1 MKKSFILTVL
11 LMVVALVPMQA
22 FNVTVNVDD
31 ASKLTLYLGS
41 SAQSLT
47 NGDNVLDVTTG
58 DRLYFSANTGFV
70 LKQVNN
76 GTSDEYISSL
86 TSCSVSL
93 DESKHDGAKWVVTT
107 ATLDEVRTAVCKVT
121 VDDASK
127 VTLGTS
133 GTYSKLN
140 LENGVNNVKF
150 VPGVESPL
158 AVSAK
163 DSNTSLY
170 SVTKNGTSVAAAYGS
185 YRIDVVDGDEIN
197 IVANYPNIDYAV
209 KFNLS
214 EKAGGFITE
223 VLVNNVPV
231 TNYLDDNFSVKAG
244 SKVTIK
250 GNTNDYKLES
260 FKVNGSDI
268 DFYGSYEFMVTAAST
283 VNIVAHKYGNMTAH
297 VNIDDASH
305 VTVYKGYSYYG
316 NKADVK
322 TGLNDVEIPE
332 SAPILCIAANDGF
345 RLVSVTDGT
354 TKYTDRDGFSEVNVK
369 AVDGMNLTVTTAALV
384 RDKKAVVYVEDA
396 DAPSMMRFMRKD
408 YTQQKLATGYN
419 TIEFY
424 DGDSPFNT
432 SVYGITSL
440 NVYKNDELVTPPY
453 AGAQSYSL
461 TLADNDVVKL
471 FFTKTP
477 AKVEANITV
486 DGDAE
491 KLNVTKDRIVS
502 VNNFTSALS
511 CLEGTEVAFSTADG
525 YAINAI
531 DMNGTAVTAETD
543 GSYKVV
549 VNSNSIINVKVA
561 VASGIGSVTT
571 SAQKGADV
579 YTVAGAE
586 KCYSQPNQ
594 CTGQGPLHYQR
605 QNRGA
610 LITYNG
616 EIFLL
621 YQYFITNDS
630 NNTTVYG
637 AGPVLL
643 LDHSTGQYP

>member
-31 ASKLTLYLGS
+31 ASRLTLYLGS
-41 SAQSLT
+41 SAQSLS
-47 NGDNVLDVTTG
+47 NGDNVLDVKTG

-86 TSCSVSL
+86 TSCTVNL
-93 DESKHDGAKWVVTT
+93 DESKHAGAKWVVTT

-133 GTYSKLN
+133 GTYSKLT

-150 VPGVESPL
+150 VPGIESPL
-158 AVSAK
+158 VVSAK

-170 SVTKNGTSVAAAYGS
+170 SVTKNGTSVSASYGS

-197 IVANYPNIDYAV
+197 IEANYPNIDYAV

-214 EKAGGFITE
+214 EKADGFITE

-231 TNYLDDNFSVKAG
+231 TNYLDDNFTVKAG

-354 TKYTDRDGFSEVNVK
+354 TEYTDRDGFSEVNVK

-419 TIEFY
+419 TVEFY
-424 DGDSPFNT
+424 DGDNPFET
-432 SVYGITSL
+432 SVYGTTSL
-440 NVYKNDELVTPPY
+440 NVYKNDELVTPSY
-453 AGAQSYSL
+453 AGAKSYSL

-477 AKVEANITV
+477 AQVEATINV

-491 KLNVTKDRIVS
+491 KLSVTKDRIVS
-502 VNNFTSALS
+502 VTNFASALS

-525 YAINAI
+525 YAIKAI

-549 VNSNSIINVKVA
+549 VNSNSTINVKVA

-571 SAQKGADV
+571 SAQKGTDV
-579 YTVAGAE
+579 YTVAGVLVLKNATP
-586 KCYSQPNQ
+586 SQIN
-594 CTGQGPLHYQR
+594 
-605 QNRGA
+605 A
-610 LITYNG
+610 LAKGLYIING
-616 EIFLL
+616 K
-621 YQYFITNDS
+621 
-630 NNTTVYG
+630 TV
-637 AGPVLL
+637 VR
-643 LDHSTGQYP
+643 

>member
-41 SAQSLT
+41 SAQSLS
-47 NGDNVLDVTTG
+47 NGDNVLDVKTG

-76 GTSDEYISSL
+76 CTSDEYISSL
-86 TSCSVSL
+86 TSCIVNL

-150 VPGVESPL
+150 VPGIESPL
-158 AVSAK
+158 VVSAK

-170 SVTKNGTSVAAAYGS
+170 SVTKNGTPVSASYGS

-197 IVANYPNIDYAV
+197 IEANYPNIDYAV

-214 EKAGGFITE
+214 EKADGFITE

-231 TNYLDDNFSVKAG
+231 TNYLDDNFTVKAG
-244 SKVTIK
+244 SKVAIK

-354 TKYTDRDGFSEVNVK
+354 TEYTDRDGFSEVNVK

-419 TIEFY
+419 TVEFY
-424 DGDSPFNT
+424 DGDNPFET
-432 SVYGITSL
+432 SVYGTTSL
-440 NVYKNDELVTPPY
+440 NVYKNDELVTPSY
-453 AGAQSYSL
+453 AGAKSYSL

-502 VNNFTSALS
+502 VTNFASALS

-525 YAINAI
+525 YAIKAI

-549 VNSNSIINVKVA
+549 VNSNSTINVKVA

-571 SAQKGADV
+571 LAQKGADV
-579 YTVAGAE
+579 YTVAGVLVLKNATP
-586 KCYSQPNQ
+586 SQIN
-594 CTGQGPLHYQR
+594 
-605 QNRGA
+605 A
-610 LITYNG
+610 LAKGLYIING
-616 EIFLL
+616 K
-621 YQYFITNDS
+621 
-630 NNTTVYG
+630 TV
-637 AGPVLL
+637 VR
-643 LDHSTGQYP
+643 

>member
-1 MKKSFILTVL
+1 MS
-11 LMVVALVPMQA
+11 
-22 FNVTVNVDD
+22 
-31 ASKLTLYLGS
+31 
-41 SAQSLT
+41 
-47 NGDNVLDVTTG
+47 NGDNVLDVKTG

-86 TSCSVSL
+86 TSCIVNL

-150 VPGVESPL
+150 VPGIESPL
-158 AVSAK
+158 VVSAK

-170 SVTKNGTSVAAAYGS
+170 SVTKNGTSVSASYGS

-197 IVANYPNIDYAV
+197 IEANYPNIDYAV

-214 EKAGGFITE
+214 EKADGFITE

-231 TNYLDDNFSVKAG
+231 TNYLDDNFTVKAG

-354 TKYTDRDGFSEVNVK
+354 TEYTDRDGFSEVNVK

-419 TIEFY
+419 TVEFY
-424 DGDSPFNT
+424 DGDNPFST
-432 SVYGITSL
+432 SVYGTTSL
-440 NVYKNDELVTPPY
+440 NVYKNDELVTPSY
-453 AGAQSYSL
+453 AGAKSYSL

-477 AKVEANITV
+477 AKVEATINV

-502 VNNFTSALS
+502 VTNFASALS

-525 YAINAI
+525 YAIKAI

-549 VNSNSIINVKVA
+549 VNSNSTINVKVA

-571 SAQKGADV
+571 SVQKGADV
-579 YTVAGAE
+579 YTVAGVLVLKNATP
-586 KCYSQPNQ
+586 SQIN
-594 CTGQGPLHYQR
+594 
-605 QNRGA
+605 A
-610 LITYNG
+610 LAKGLYIING
-616 EIFLL
+616 K
-621 YQYFITNDS
+621 
-630 NNTTVYG
+630 TV
-637 AGPVLL
+637 VR
-643 LDHSTGQYP
+643 

>member
-31 ASKLTLYLGS
+31 ASRLTLYLGS

-47 NGDNVLDVTTG
+47 NGDNVLDVKTG

-86 TSCSVSL
+86 TSCIVNL

-133 GTYSKLN
+133 GTYSKLK

-150 VPGVESPL
+150 VPGIESPL
-158 AVSAK
+158 VVSAK

-170 SVTKNGTSVAAAYGS
+170 SVTKNGTSVSASYGS

-197 IVANYPNIDYAV
+197 IEANYPNIDYAV

-214 EKAGGFITE
+214 EKADGFITE

-231 TNYLDDNFSVKAG
+231 TNYLDDNFTVKAG

-354 TKYTDRDGFSEVNVK
+354 TEYTDRDGFSEVNVK

-419 TIEFY
+419 TVEFY
-424 DGDSPFNT
+424 DGDNPFST
-432 SVYGITSL
+432 SVYGTTSL
-440 NVYKNDELVTPPY
+440 NVYKNDELVTPSY
-453 AGAQSYSL
+453 AGAKSYSL

-477 AKVEANITV
+477 AKVEATINV

-502 VNNFTSALS
+502 VTNFASALS

-525 YAINAI
+525 YAIKAI

-549 VNSNSIINVKVA
+549 VNSNSTINVKVA

-579 YTVAGAE
+579 YTIAGVLVLKNATP
-586 KCYSQPNQ
+586 SQIN
-594 CTGQGPLHYQR
+594 
-605 QNRGA
+605 A
-610 LITYNG
+610 LAKGLYIING
-616 EIFLL
+616 K
-621 YQYFITNDS
+621 
-630 NNTTVYG
+630 TV
-637 AGPVLL
+637 VR
-643 LDHSTGQYP
+643 

>member
-1 MKKSFILTVL
+1 MVSQLREAAYCSFWLDLVQFFLIMKKSFILTVL

-41 SAQSLT
+41 SAQSLS
-47 NGDNVLDVTTG
+47 NGDNVLDVKTG

-86 TSCSVSL
+86 TSCIVNL

-133 GTYSKLN
+133 GTYSKLK

-150 VPGVESPL
+150 VPGIESPL
-158 AVSAK
+158 VVSAK

-170 SVTKNGTSVAAAYGS
+170 SVTKNGTSVSASYGS

-197 IVANYPNIDYAV
+197 IEANYPNIDYAV

-214 EKAGGFITE
+214 EKADGFITE

-231 TNYLDDNFSVKAG
+231 TNYLDDNFTVKAG

-354 TKYTDRDGFSEVNVK
+354 TEYTDRDGFSEVNVK

-419 TIEFY
+419 TVEFY
-424 DGDSPFNT
+424 DGDNPFST
-432 SVYGITSL
+432 SVYGTTSL

-453 AGAQSYSL
+453 AGAKSYSL

-477 AKVEANITV
+477 AMVEATINV

-502 VNNFTSALS
+502 VNNFASALS

-525 YAINAI
+525 YAIKAI

-549 VNSNSIINVKVA
+549 VNSNSTINVKVA

-571 SAQKGADV
+571 SAQKGVDV
-579 YTVAGAE
+579 YTVAGVLVLKNATP
-586 KCYSQPNQ
+586 SQIN
-594 CTGQGPLHYQR
+594 
-605 QNRGA
+605 A
-610 LITYNG
+610 LAKGLYIING
-616 EIFLL
+616 K
-621 YQYFITNDS
+621 
-630 NNTTVYG
+630 TV
-637 AGPVLL
+637 VR
-643 LDHSTGQYP
+643 

>member
-1 MKKSFILTVL
+1 ML
-11 LMVVALVPMQA
+11 LMVVALLPVQA

-31 ASKLTLYLGS
+31 ASRLTLYLGS

-47 NGDNVLDVTTG
+47 NGDNVLDVKTG

-86 TSCSVSL
+86 TSCSVYL
-93 DESKHDGAKWVVTT
+93 DESKHAGAKWVVTT

-133 GTYSKLN
+133 GTYSKLK

-150 VPGVESPL
+150 VPGIESPL
-158 AVSAK
+158 VVSAK

-170 SVTKNGTSVAAAYGS
+170 SVTKNGTSVSASYGS

-197 IVANYPNIDYAV
+197 IEANYPNIDYAV

-214 EKAGGFITE
+214 EKADGFITE

-231 TNYLDDNFSVKAG
+231 TNYLDDNFTVKAG

-354 TKYTDRDGFSEVNVK
+354 TEYTDRDGFSEVNVK

-419 TIEFY
+419 TVEFY
-424 DGDSPFNT
+424 DGDNPFET
-432 SVYGITSL
+432 SVYGTTSL
-440 NVYKNDELVTPPY
+440 NVYKNDELVTPSY
-453 AGAQSYSL
+453 AGAKSYSL

-477 AKVEANITV
+477 AKVEATINV

-502 VNNFTSALS
+502 VTNFASALS

-525 YAINAI
+525 YAIKAI

-549 VNSNSIINVKVA
+549 VNSNSTINVKVA

-579 YTVAGAE
+579 YTIAGVLVLKNATP
-586 KCYSQPNQ
+586 SQIN
-594 CTGQGPLHYQR
+594 
-605 QNRGA
+605 A
-610 LITYNG
+610 LAKGLYIING
-616 EIFLL
+616 K
-621 YQYFITNDS
+621 
-630 NNTTVYG
+630 TV
-637 AGPVLL
+637 VR
-643 LDHSTGQYP
+643 

>member
-1 MKKSFILTVL
+1 MVSQSREAAYCSFWLDLVQFFLIMKKSFILTVL

-41 SAQSLT
+41 SAQSLS
-47 NGDNVLDVTTG
+47 NGDNVLDVKTG

-86 TSCSVSL
+86 TSCIVNL

-133 GTYSKLN
+133 GTYSKLK

-150 VPGVESPL
+150 VPGIESPL
-158 AVSAK
+158 VVSAK

-170 SVTKNGTSVAAAYGS
+170 SVTKNGTPVSASYGS

-197 IVANYPNIDYAV
+197 IEANYPNIDYAV

-214 EKAGGFITE
+214 EKADGFITE

-231 TNYLDDNFSVKAG
+231 TNYLDDNFTVKAG

-354 TKYTDRDGFSEVNVK
+354 TEYTDRDGFSEVNVK

-396 DAPSMMRFMRKD
+396 DAPSRMRFMRKD

-419 TIEFY
+419 TVEFY
-424 DGDSPFNT
+424 DGDNPFST
-432 SVYGITSL
+432 SVYGTTSL

-453 AGAQSYSL
+453 AGAQTYSL

-477 AKVEANITV
+477 AQVEATINV

-491 KLNVTKDRIVS
+491 KLSVTKDRIVS
-502 VNNFTSALS
+502 VTNFASALS

-525 YAINAI
+525 YAIKAI

-549 VNSNSIINVKVA
+549 VNSNSTINVKVA

-571 SAQKGADV
+571 SAQKGTDV
-579 YTVAGAE
+579 YTVAGVLVLKNATP
-586 KCYSQPNQ
+586 SQIN
-594 CTGQGPLHYQR
+594 
-605 QNRGA
+605 A
-610 LITYNG
+610 LAKGLYIING
-616 EIFLL
+616 K
-621 YQYFITNDS
+621 
-630 NNTTVYG
+630 TV
-637 AGPVLL
+637 VR
-643 LDHSTGQYP
+643 

>member
-41 SAQSLT
+41 SAQSLS
-47 NGDNVLDVTTG
+47 NGDNVLDVKTG

-86 TSCSVSL
+86 TSCIVNL

-133 GTYSKLN
+133 GTYSKLK

-150 VPGVESPL
+150 VPSVESPL
-158 AVSAK
+158 VVSAK

-170 SVTKNGTSVAAAYGS
+170 SVTKNGTSVSASYGS

-197 IVANYPNIDYAV
+197 IEANYPNIDYAV

-214 EKAGGFITE
+214 EKADGFITE

-231 TNYLDDNFSVKAG
+231 TNYLDDNFTVKAG

-354 TKYTDRDGFSEVNVK
+354 TEYTDRDGFSEVNVK

-419 TIEFY
+419 TVEFY
-424 DGDSPFNT
+424 DGDNPFET
-432 SVYGITSL
+432 SVYGTTSL
-440 NVYKNDELVTPPY
+440 NVYKNDELVTPSY
-453 AGAQSYSL
+453 AGAKSYSL

-477 AKVEANITV
+477 AQVEATINV

-502 VNNFTSALS
+502 VTNFASALS

-525 YAINAI
+525 YAIKAI

-549 VNSNSIINVKVA
+549 VNSNSTINVKVA

-571 SAQKGADV
+571 LAQKGADV
-579 YTVAGAE
+579 YTVAGVLVLKNATP
-586 KCYSQPNQ
+586 SQIN
-594 CTGQGPLHYQR
+594 
-605 QNRGA
+605 A
-610 LITYNG
+610 LAKGLYIING
-616 EIFLL
+616 K
-621 YQYFITNDS
+621 
-630 NNTTVYG
+630 TV
-637 AGPVLL
+637 VR
-643 LDHSTGQYP
+643 

>member
-41 SAQSLT
+41 SAQSLS
-47 NGDNVLDVTTG
+47 NGDNVLDVKTG

-86 TSCSVSL
+86 TSCIVNL

-133 GTYSKLN
+133 GTYSKLK

-150 VPGVESPL
+150 VPGIESPL
-158 AVSAK
+158 VVSAK

-170 SVTKNGTSVAAAYGS
+170 SVTKNGTSVSASYGS

-197 IVANYPNIDYAV
+197 IEANYPNIDYAV

-214 EKAGGFITE
+214 EKADGFITE
-223 VLVNNVPV
+223 VLVNNVAV
-231 TNYLDDNFSVKAG
+231 TNYLDDNFTVKAG

-354 TKYTDRDGFSEVNVK
+354 TEYTDRDGFSEVNVK

-419 TIEFY
+419 TVEFY
-424 DGDSPFNT
+424 DGDNPFET
-432 SVYGITSL
+432 SVYGTTSL
-440 NVYKNDELVTPPY
+440 NVYKNDELVTPSY
-453 AGAQSYSL
+453 AGAKSYSL

-477 AKVEANITV
+477 AKVEATINV

-502 VNNFTSALS
+502 VTNFASALS

-525 YAINAI
+525 YAIKAI

-549 VNSNSIINVKVA
+549 VNSNSTINVKVA

-579 YTVAGAE
+579 YTVAGVLVLKNATP
-586 KCYSQPNQ
+586 SQIN
-594 CTGQGPLHYQR
+594 
-605 QNRGA
+605 A
-610 LITYNG
+610 LAKGLYIING
-616 EIFLL
+616 K
-621 YQYFITNDS
+621 
-630 NNTTVYG
+630 TV
-637 AGPVLL
+637 VR
-643 LDHSTGQYP
+643 

>member
-1 MKKSFILTVL
+1 MVSQSRKAAYCSFWLDLVQFFLIMKKSFILTVL

-31 ASKLTLYLGS
+31 ASRLTLYLGS
-41 SAQSLT
+41 SAQSLS
-47 NGDNVLDVTTG
+47 NGDNVLDVKTG

-86 TSCSVSL
+86 TSCTVNL

-133 GTYSKLN
+133 GTYSKLK

-150 VPGVESPL
+150 VPGIESPL
-158 AVSAK
+158 VVSAK

-170 SVTKNGTSVAAAYGS
+170 SVTKNGTSVSASYGS

-197 IVANYPNIDYAV
+197 IEANYPNIDYAV

-214 EKAGGFITE
+214 EKADGFITE
-223 VLVNNVPV
+223 VLVNNVAV
-231 TNYLDDNFSVKAG
+231 TNYLDDNFTVKAG

-268 DFYGSYEFMVTAAST
+268 DFYGSYEFMVTTAST

-354 TKYTDRDGFSEVNVK
+354 TEYTDRDGFSEVNVK

-419 TIEFY
+419 TVEFY
-424 DGDSPFNT
+424 DGDNPFET
-432 SVYGITSL
+432 SVYGTTSL
-440 NVYKNDELVTPPY
+440 NVYKNDELVTPSY
-453 AGAQSYSL
+453 AGAKSYSL

-477 AKVEANITV
+477 AQVEATINV

-502 VNNFTSALS
+502 VTNFASALS

-525 YAINAI
+525 YAIKAI

-549 VNSNSIINVKVA
+549 INSNSTINVKVA

-579 YTVAGAE
+579 YTVAGVLVLKNATP
-586 KCYSQPNQ
+586 SQIN
-594 CTGQGPLHYQR
+594 
-605 QNRGA
+605 A
-610 LITYNG
+610 LAKGLYIING
-616 EIFLL
+616 K
-621 YQYFITNDS
+621 
-630 NNTTVYG
+630 TV
-637 AGPVLL
+637 VR
-643 LDHSTGQYP
+643 

>member
-1 MKKSFILTVL
+1 MVSQSRKAAYCSFWLDLVQFFLIMKKSFILTVL

-31 ASKLTLYLGS
+31 ASRLTLYLGS
-41 SAQSLT
+41 SAQSLS
-47 NGDNVLDVTTG
+47 NGDNVLDVKTG

-86 TSCSVSL
+86 TSCTVNL

-150 VPGVESPL
+150 VPGIESPL
-158 AVSAK
+158 VVSAK

-170 SVTKNGTSVAAAYGS
+170 SVTKNGTSVSASYGS

-197 IVANYPNIDYAV
+197 IEANYPNIDYAV

-214 EKAGGFITE
+214 EKADGFITE
-223 VLVNNVPV
+223 VLVNNVAV
-231 TNYLDDNFSVKAG
+231 TNYLDDNFTVKAG

-268 DFYGSYEFMVTAAST
+268 DFYGSYEFMVTTAST

-354 TKYTDRDGFSEVNVK
+354 TEYTDRDGFSEVNVK

-419 TIEFY
+419 TVEFY
-424 DGDSPFNT
+424 DGDNPFNT
-432 SVYGITSL
+432 SVYGTTSL

-453 AGAQSYSL
+453 AGAQTYSL

-477 AKVEANITV
+477 AQVEATINV

-502 VNNFTSALS
+502 VTNFASALS

-525 YAINAI
+525 YAIKAI

-549 VNSNSIINVKVA
+549 INSNSTINVKVA

-579 YTVAGAE
+579 YTVAGVLVLKNATP
-586 KCYSQPNQ
+586 SQIN
-594 CTGQGPLHYQR
+594 
-605 QNRGA
+605 A
-610 LITYNG
+610 LAKGLYIING
-616 EIFLL
+616 K
-621 YQYFITNDS
+621 
-630 NNTTVYG
+630 TV
-637 AGPVLL
+637 VR
-643 LDHSTGQYP
+643 

>member
-41 SAQSLT
+41 SAQSLS
-47 NGDNVLDVTTG
+47 NGDNVLDVKTG

-86 TSCSVSL
+86 TSCSVNL

-133 GTYSKLN
+133 GTYSKLK

-150 VPGVESPL
+150 VPGIESPL
-158 AVSAK
+158 VVSAK

-170 SVTKNGTSVAAAYGS
+170 SVTKNGTSVSASYGS

-197 IVANYPNIDYAV
+197 IESNYPNIDYAV

-214 EKAGGFITE
+214 EKADGFITE

-231 TNYLDDNFSVKAG
+231 TNYLDDNFTVKAG

-354 TKYTDRDGFSEVNVK
+354 TEYTERDGFSEVNVK

-419 TIEFY
+419 TVEFY
-424 DGDSPFNT
+424 DGDNPFET
-432 SVYGITSL
+432 SVYGTTSL
-440 NVYKNDELVTPPY
+440 NVYKNDELVTPSY
-453 AGAQSYSL
+453 AGAKSYSL

-477 AKVEANITV
+477 AKVEATINV

-502 VNNFTSALS
+502 VTNFASALS

-525 YAINAI
+525 YAIKAI

-549 VNSNSIINVKVA
+549 VNSNSTINVKVA

-579 YTVAGAE
+579 YTVAGVLVLKNATP
-586 KCYSQPNQ
+586 SQIN
-594 CTGQGPLHYQR
+594 
-605 QNRGA
+605 A
-610 LITYNG
+610 LAKGLYIING
-616 EIFLL
+616 K
-621 YQYFITNDS
+621 
-630 NNTTVYG
+630 TV
-637 AGPVLL
+637 VR
-643 LDHSTGQYP
+643 

>member
-31 ASKLTLYLGS
+31 ASRLTLYLGS
-41 SAQSLT
+41 LAQSLS
-47 NGDNVLDVTTG
+47 NGDNVLDVKTG

-86 TSCSVSL
+86 TSCIVNL

-150 VPGVESPL
+150 VPGIESPL
-158 AVSAK
+158 VVSAK

-170 SVTKNGTSVAAAYGS
+170 SVTKNGTSVSASYGS

-197 IVANYPNIDYAV
+197 IEANYPNIDYAV

-214 EKAGGFITE
+214 EKADGFITE
-223 VLVNNVPV
+223 VLVNNVAV
-231 TNYLDDNFSVKAG
+231 TNYLDDNFTVKAG

-268 DFYGSYEFMVTAAST
+268 DFYGSYEFMVTTAST

-354 TKYTDRDGFSEVNVK
+354 TEYTDRDGFSEVNVK

-419 TIEFY
+419 TVEFY
-424 DGDSPFNT
+424 DGDNPFET
-432 SVYGITSL
+432 SVYGTTSL
-440 NVYKNDELVTPPY
+440 NVYKNDELVTPSY
-453 AGAQSYSL
+453 AGAKSYSL

-477 AKVEANITV
+477 AMVEATINV

-502 VNNFTSALS
+502 VTNFASALS

-525 YAINAI
+525 YAIKAI

-549 VNSNSIINVKVA
+549 VNSNSTINVKVA

-579 YTVAGAE
+579 YTVAGVLVLKNATP
-586 KCYSQPNQ
+586 SQIN
-594 CTGQGPLHYQR
+594 
-605 QNRGA
+605 A
-610 LITYNG
+610 LAKGLYIING
-616 EIFLL
+616 K
-621 YQYFITNDS
+621 
-630 NNTTVYG
+630 TV
-637 AGPVLL
+637 VR
-643 LDHSTGQYP
+643 

>member
-1 MKKSFILTVL
+1 
-11 LMVVALVPMQA
+11 MVVALVPMQA

-41 SAQSLT
+41 SAQSLS
-47 NGDNVLDVTTG
+47 NGDNVLDVKTG

-70 LKQVNN
+70 LKQVKN

-86 TSCSVSL
+86 TSCTVNL
-93 DESKHDGAKWVVTT
+93 DESKHAGAKWVVTT

-133 GTYSKLN
+133 GTYSKLK

-150 VPGVESPL
+150 VPGIESPL
-158 AVSAK
+158 VVSAK

-170 SVTKNGTSVAAAYGS
+170 SVTKNGTSVSASYGS

-197 IVANYPNIDYAV
+197 IEANYPNIDYAV

-214 EKAGGFITE
+214 EKADGFITE

-231 TNYLDDNFSVKAG
+231 TNYLDDNFTVKAG

-250 GNTNDYKLES
+250 GNTNDYKLEN

-354 TKYTDRDGFSEVNVK
+354 TEYTDRDGFSEVNVK

-419 TIEFY
+419 TVEFY
-424 DGDSPFNT
+424 DGDNPFST
-432 SVYGITSL
+432 SVHGTTSL

-453 AGAQSYSL
+453 AGAQTYSL

-477 AKVEANITV
+477 AQVEATINV

-502 VNNFTSALS
+502 VTNFASALS

-525 YAINAI
+525 YAIKAI

-549 VNSNSIINVKVA
+549 VNSNSTINVKVA

-579 YTVAGAE
+579 YTIAGVLVLKNATP
-586 KCYSQPNQ
+586 SQIN
-594 CTGQGPLHYQR
+594 
-605 QNRGA
+605 A
-610 LITYNG
+610 LAKGLYIING
-616 EIFLL
+616 K
-621 YQYFITNDS
+621 
-630 NNTTVYG
+630 TV
-637 AGPVLL
+637 VR
-643 LDHSTGQYP
+643 

>member
-1 MKKSFILTVL
+1 
-11 LMVVALVPMQA
+11 MVVALVPMQA

-41 SAQSLT
+41 SAQSLS
-47 NGDNVLDVTTG
+47 NGDNVLDVKTG

-86 TSCSVSL
+86 TSCIVNL

-133 GTYSKLN
+133 GTYSKLK

-158 AVSAK
+158 VVSAK

-170 SVTKNGTSVAAAYGS
+170 SVTKNGTSVSASYGS

-197 IVANYPNIDYAV
+197 IEANYPNIDYAV

-214 EKAGGFITE
+214 EKADGFITE

-231 TNYLDDNFSVKAG
+231 TNYLDDNFTVKAG

-260 FKVNGSDI
+260 FNVNGSDI

-354 TKYTDRDGFSEVNVK
+354 TEYTDRDGFSEVNVK

-419 TIEFY
+419 TVEFY
-424 DGDSPFNT
+424 DGDNPFET
-432 SVYGITSL
+432 SVYGTTSL
-440 NVYKNDELVTPPY
+440 NVYKNDELVTPSY
-453 AGAQSYSL
+453 AGAKSYSL

-477 AKVEANITV
+477 AKVEATINV

-502 VNNFTSALS
+502 VTNFASALS

-525 YAINAI
+525 YAIKAI

-549 VNSNSIINVKVA
+549 VNSNSTINVKVA

-579 YTVAGAE
+579 YTIAGVLVLKNAT
-586 KCYSQPNQ
+586 P
-594 CTGQGPLHYQR
+594 R
-605 QNRGA
+605 QINA
-610 LITYNG
+610 LAKGLYIING
-616 EIFLL
+616 K
-621 YQYFITNDS
+621 
-630 NNTTVYG
+630 TV
-637 AGPVLL
+637 VR
-643 LDHSTGQYP
+643 

>member
-1 MKKSFILTVL
+1 
-11 LMVVALVPMQA
+11 MVVALVPMQA

-47 NGDNVLDVTTG
+47 NGDNVLDVKTG

-121 VDDASK
+121 VNDASK

-231 TNYLDDNFSVKAG
+231 TNYLDDNFTVKVG

-260 FKVNGSDI
+260 FNVNGSDI
-268 DFYGSYEFMVTAAST
+268 DFYGSYEFKITATST

-354 TKYTDRDGFSEVNVK
+354 TEYTDRDGFSEVNVK
-369 AVDGMNLTVTTAALV
+369 AVDGMNLTVSTAALV

-432 SVYGITSL
+432 SVYGTTSL

-525 YAINAI
+525 YAIKAI

-579 YTVAGAE
+579 YTVAGVE
-586 KCYSQPNQ
+586 KCYTQPNQ
-594 CTGQGPLHYQR
+594 CTG
-605 QNRGA
+605 
-610 LITYNG
+610 
-616 EIFLL
+616 
-621 YQYFITNDS
+621 
-630 NNTTVYG
+630 
-637 AGPVLL
+637 
-643 LDHSTGQYP
+643 

>member
-1 MKKSFILTVL
+1 MVSQSREAAYCSFWLDLVQFFLIMKKSFILTVL

-47 NGDNVLDVTTG
+47 NGDNVLDVKTG

-86 TSCSVSL
+86 TSCIVNL

-133 GTYSKLN
+133 STYSKLK

-150 VPGVESPL
+150 VPGIESPL
-158 AVSAK
+158 VVSAK

-170 SVTKNGTSVAAAYGS
+170 SVTKNGTSVSASYGS

-197 IVANYPNIDYAV
+197 IEANYPNIDYAV

-214 EKAGGFITE
+214 EKADGFITE

-231 TNYLDDNFSVKAG
+231 TNYLDDNFTVKAG

-354 TKYTDRDGFSEVNVK
+354 TEYTDRDGFSEVNVK

-419 TIEFY
+419 TVEFY
-424 DGDSPFNT
+424 DGDNPFET
-432 SVYGITSL
+432 SVYGTTSL
-440 NVYKNDELVTPPY
+440 NVYKNDELVTPSY
-453 AGAQSYSL
+453 AGAKSYSL

-477 AKVEANITV
+477 AKVEATINV

-502 VNNFTSALS
+502 VTNFASALS

-525 YAINAI
+525 YAIKAI

-549 VNSNSIINVKVA
+549 VNSNSTINVKVA

-579 YTVAGAE
+579 YTIAGVLVLKNATP
-586 KCYSQPNQ
+586 SQIN
-594 CTGQGPLHYQR
+594 
-605 QNRGA
+605 A
-610 LITYNG
+610 LAKGLYIING
-616 EIFLL
+616 K
-621 YQYFITNDS
+621 
-630 NNTTVYG
+630 TV
-637 AGPVLL
+637 VR
-643 LDHSTGQYP
+643 

>member
-1 MKKSFILTVL
+1 
-11 LMVVALVPMQA
+11 MVVALVPMQA

-31 ASKLTLYLGS
+31 ASRLTLYLGS
-41 SAQSLT
+41 SAQSLS
-47 NGDNVLDVTTG
+47 NGDNVLDVKTG

-86 TSCSVSL
+86 TSCIVNL

-133 GTYSKLN
+133 GTYSKLK

-150 VPGVESPL
+150 VPGIESPL
-158 AVSAK
+158 VVSAK

-170 SVTKNGTSVAAAYGS
+170 SVTKNGTSVSASYGS

-197 IVANYPNIDYAV
+197 IEANYPNIDYAV

-214 EKAGGFITE
+214 EKADGFITE

-231 TNYLDDNFSVKAG
+231 TNYLDDNFTVKAG

-354 TKYTDRDGFSEVNVK
+354 TEYTDRDGFSEVNVK

-419 TIEFY
+419 TVEFY
-424 DGDSPFNT
+424 DGDNPFET
-432 SVYGITSL
+432 SVYGTTSL
-440 NVYKNDELVTPPY
+440 NVYKNDELVTPSY
-453 AGAQSYSL
+453 AGAKSYSL

-477 AKVEANITV
+477 AKVEATINV

-502 VNNFTSALS
+502 VTNFASALS

-525 YAINAI
+525 YAIKAI

-549 VNSNSIINVKVA
+549 VNSNSTINVKVA

-579 YTVAGAE
+579 YTIAGVLVLKNATP
-586 KCYSQPNQ
+586 SQIN
-594 CTGQGPLHYQR
+594 
-605 QNRGA
+605 A
-610 LITYNG
+610 LAKGLYIING
-616 EIFLL
+616 K
-621 YQYFITNDS
+621 
-630 NNTTVYG
+630 TV
-637 AGPVLL
+637 VR
-643 LDHSTGQYP
+643 

>member
-1 MKKSFILTVL
+1 MS
-11 LMVVALVPMQA
+11 
-22 FNVTVNVDD
+22 
-31 ASKLTLYLGS
+31 
-41 SAQSLT
+41 
-47 NGDNVLDVTTG
+47 NGDNVLDVKTG

-86 TSCSVSL
+86 TSCIVNL

-150 VPGVESPL
+150 VPGIESPL
-158 AVSAK
+158 VVSAK

-170 SVTKNGTSVAAAYGS
+170 SVTKNGTSVSASYGS

-197 IVANYPNIDYAV
+197 IEANYPNIDYAV

-214 EKAGGFITE
+214 EKADGFITE

-231 TNYLDDNFSVKAG
+231 TNYLDDNFTVKAG

-283 VNIVAHKYGNMTAH
+283 VNIVAHKYGNMTAQ

-354 TKYTDRDGFSEVNVK
+354 TEYTDRDGFSEVNVK

-396 DAPSMMRFMRKD
+396 EAPSMMRFMRKD

-419 TIEFY
+419 TVEFY
-424 DGDSPFNT
+424 DGDNPFET
-432 SVYGITSL
+432 SVYGTTSL

-453 AGAQSYSL
+453 AGAQTYSL

-477 AKVEANITV
+477 AMVEATINV

-502 VNNFTSALS
+502 VTNFASALS

-525 YAINAI
+525 YAIKAI

-549 VNSNSIINVKVA
+549 VNSNSTINVKVA

-579 YTVAGAE
+579 YTVAGVLVLKNATP
-586 KCYSQPNQ
+586 SQIN
-594 CTGQGPLHYQR
+594 
-605 QNRGA
+605 A
-610 LITYNG
+610 LAKGLYIING
-616 EIFLL
+616 K
-621 YQYFITNDS
+621 
-630 NNTTVYG
+630 TV
-637 AGPVLL
+637 VR
-643 LDHSTGQYP
+643 

>member
-47 NGDNVLDVTTG
+47 NGDNVLDVKMG

-231 TNYLDDNFSVKAG
+231 TNYLDDNFTVKVG

-260 FKVNGSDI
+260 FNVNGSDI
-268 DFYGSYEFMVTAAST
+268 DFYGSYEFKITATST

-354 TKYTDRDGFSEVNVK
+354 TEYTDRDGFSEVNVK

-432 SVYGITSL
+432 SVYGTTSL

-491 KLNVTKDRIVS
+491 KLNVTKERIVS

-579 YTVAGAE
+579 YTVAGVE
-586 KCYSQPNQ
+586 KCYTQPNQ
-594 CTGQGPLHYQR
+594 CTG
-605 QNRGA
+605 
-610 LITYNG
+610 
-616 EIFLL
+616 
-621 YQYFITNDS
+621 
-630 NNTTVYG
+630 
-637 AGPVLL
+637 
-643 LDHSTGQYP
+643 

>member
-1 MKKSFILTVL
+1 
-11 LMVVALVPMQA
+11 MVVALVPMQA

-41 SAQSLT
+41 SAQSLS
-47 NGDNVLDVTTG
+47 NGDNVLDVKTG
-58 DRLYFSANTGFV
+58 DRLNFSANTGFV

-76 GTSDEYISSL
+76 GTFDEYISSL
-86 TSCSVSL
+86 TSCIVNL

-133 GTYSKLN
+133 GTYSKLK

-150 VPGVESPL
+150 VPGIESPL
-158 AVSAK
+158 VVSAK

-170 SVTKNGTSVAAAYGS
+170 SVTKNGTSVSASYGS

-197 IVANYPNIDYAV
+197 IEANYPNIDYAV

-214 EKAGGFITE
+214 EKADGFITE

-231 TNYLDDNFSVKAG
+231 TNYLDDNFTVKAG

-345 RLVSVTDGT
+345 RLVSVTDCT
-354 TKYTDRDGFSEVNVK
+354 TEYTDRDGFSEVNVK

-419 TIEFY
+419 TVEFY
-424 DGDSPFNT
+424 DGDNPFNT
-432 SVYGITSL
+432 SVYGTTSL
-440 NVYKNDELVTPPY
+440 NVYKNDELVTPSY
-453 AGAQSYSL
+453 AGAKSYSL

-477 AKVEANITV
+477 AQVEATINV

-491 KLNVTKDRIVS
+491 KLSVTKDRIVS
-502 VNNFTSALS
+502 VTNFASALS

-525 YAINAI
+525 YAIKAI

-549 VNSNSIINVKVA
+549 VNSNSTINVKVA

-579 YTVAGAE
+579 YTVAGVLVLKNATP
-586 KCYSQPNQ
+586 SQIN
-594 CTGQGPLHYQR
+594 
-605 QNRGA
+605 A
-610 LITYNG
+610 LAKGLYIING
-616 EIFLL
+616 K
-621 YQYFITNDS
+621 
-630 NNTTVYG
+630 TV
-637 AGPVLL
+637 VR
-643 LDHSTGQYP
+643 

>member
-1 MKKSFILTVL
+1 
-11 LMVVALVPMQA
+11 MVVALVPMQA

-47 NGDNVLDVTTG
+47 NGDNVLDVKTG

-231 TNYLDDNFSVKAG
+231 TNYLDDNFTVKVG

-260 FKVNGSDI
+260 FNVNGSDI
-268 DFYGSYEFMVTAAST
+268 DFYGSYEFKITATST

-354 TKYTDRDGFSEVNVK
+354 TEYTDRDGFSEVNVK

-396 DAPSMMRFMRKD
+396 DSPSMMRFMRKD

-432 SVYGITSL
+432 SVYGTTSL

-525 YAINAI
+525 YAIKAI

-579 YTVAGAE
+579 YTVAGVE
-586 KCYSQPNQ
+586 KCYTQPNQ
-594 CTGQGPLHYQR
+594 CTG
-605 QNRGA
+605 
-610 LITYNG
+610 
-616 EIFLL
+616 
-621 YQYFITNDS
+621 
-630 NNTTVYG
+630 
-637 AGPVLL
+637 
-643 LDHSTGQYP
+643 

>member
-1 MKKSFILTVL
+1 
-11 LMVVALVPMQA
+11 MVVALVPMQA

-41 SAQSLT
+41 SAQSLS
-47 NGDNVLDVTTG
+47 NGDNVLDVKTG

-86 TSCSVSL
+86 TSCIVNL

-133 GTYSKLN
+133 GTYSKLK

-150 VPGVESPL
+150 VPGIESPL
-158 AVSAK
+158 VVSAK

-170 SVTKNGTSVAAAYGS
+170 SVTKNGTSVSASYGS

-197 IVANYPNIDYAV
+197 IEANYPNIDYAV

-214 EKAGGFITE
+214 EKADGFITE

-231 TNYLDDNFSVKAG
+231 TNYLDDNFTVKAG

-354 TKYTDRDGFSEVNVK
+354 TEYTDRDGFSEVNVK

-419 TIEFY
+419 TVEFY
-424 DGDSPFNT
+424 DGDNPFST
-432 SVYGITSL
+432 SVYGTTSL

-453 AGAQSYSL
+453 AGAKSYSL

-477 AKVEANITV
+477 AKVEATITV

-491 KLNVTKDRIVS
+491 KLKVTKDRIVS
-502 VNNFTSALS
+502 VTNFASALS

-525 YAINAI
+525 YAIKAI

-549 VNSNSIINVKVA
+549 VNSNSTINVKVA

-579 YTVAGAE
+579 YTVAGVLVLKNATP
-586 KCYSQPNQ
+586 SQINVLAK
-594 CTGQGPLHYQR
+594 GLY
-605 QNRGA
+605 
-610 LITYNG
+610 IING
-616 EIFLL
+616 K
-621 YQYFITNDS
+621 
-630 NNTTVYG
+630 TV
-637 AGPVLL
+637 VR
-643 LDHSTGQYP
+643 

>member
-41 SAQSLT
+41 SAQSLS
-47 NGDNVLDVTTG
+47 NGDNVLDVKTG

-86 TSCSVSL
+86 TSCIVNL

-133 GTYSKLN
+133 GTYSKLK

-150 VPGVESPL
+150 VPGIESPL
-158 AVSAK
+158 VVSAK

-170 SVTKNGTSVAAAYGS
+170 SVTKNGTSVSASYGS

-197 IVANYPNIDYAV
+197 IEANYPNIDYAV

-214 EKAGGFITE
+214 EKADGFITE

-231 TNYLDDNFSVKAG
+231 TNYLDDNFTVKAG

-322 TGLNDVEIPE
+322 TGLNDVEISE

-354 TKYTDRDGFSEVNVK
+354 TEYTDRDGFSEVNVK

-419 TIEFY
+419 TVEFY
-424 DGDSPFNT
+424 DGDNPFET
-432 SVYGITSL
+432 SVYGTTSL
-440 NVYKNDELVTPPY
+440 NVYKNDELVTPSY
-453 AGAQSYSL
+453 AGAKSYSL

-477 AKVEANITV
+477 AMVEATINV

-502 VNNFTSALS
+502 VTNFASALS

-525 YAINAI
+525 YAIKAI

-549 VNSNSIINVKVA
+549 VNSNSTINVKVA

-579 YTVAGAE
+579 YTVAGVLVLKNATP
-586 KCYSQPNQ
+586 SQIN
-594 CTGQGPLHYQR
+594 
-605 QNRGA
+605 A
-610 LITYNG
+610 LAKGLYIING
-616 EIFLL
+616 K
-621 YQYFITNDS
+621 
-630 NNTTVYG
+630 TV
-637 AGPVLL
+637 VR
-643 LDHSTGQYP
+643 

>member
-1 MKKSFILTVL
+1 
-11 LMVVALVPMQA
+11 MVVALVPMQA

-47 NGDNVLDVTTG
+47 NGDNVLDVKTG

-140 LENGVNNVKF
+140 LVNGVNNVKF
-150 VPGVESPL
+150 VPGIESPL
-158 AVSAK
+158 VVSAK

-170 SVTKNGTSVAAAYGS
+170 RVTKNGTSVSASYGS

-197 IVANYPNIDYAV
+197 IEANYPNIDYAV

-214 EKAGGFITE
+214 EKADGFITE

-305 VTVYKGYSYYG
+305 VTVYKGYS
-316 NKADVK
+316 
-322 TGLNDVEIPE
+322 LW
-332 SAPILCIAANDGF
+332 
-345 RLVSVTDGT
+345 
-354 TKYTDRDGFSEVNVK
+354 
-369 AVDGMNLTVTTAALV
+369 
-384 RDKKAVVYVEDA
+384 
-396 DAPSMMRFMRKD
+396 
-408 YTQQKLATGYN
+408 Q
-419 TIEFY
+419 
-424 DGDSPFNT
+424 
-432 SVYGITSL
+432 
-440 NVYKNDELVTPPY
+440 
-453 AGAQSYSL
+453 
-461 TLADNDVVKL
+461 
-471 FFTKTP
+471 
-477 AKVEANITV
+477 
-486 DGDAE
+486 
-491 KLNVTKDRIVS
+491 
-502 VNNFTSALS
+502 
-511 CLEGTEVAFSTADG
+511 
-525 YAINAI
+525 
-531 DMNGTAVTAETD
+531 
-543 GSYKVV
+543 
-549 VNSNSIINVKVA
+549 
-561 VASGIGSVTT
+561 
-571 SAQKGADV
+571 
-579 YTVAGAE
+579 
-586 KCYSQPNQ
+586 
-594 CTGQGPLHYQR
+594 
-605 QNRGA
+605 
-610 LITYNG
+610 
-616 EIFLL
+616 
-621 YQYFITNDS
+621 
-630 NNTTVYG
+630 
-637 AGPVLL
+637 
-643 LDHSTGQYP
+643 

>member
-41 SAQSLT
+41 SAQSLS
-47 NGDNVLDVTTG
+47 NGDNVLDVKTG

-86 TSCSVSL
+86 TSCIVNL

-133 GTYSKLN
+133 GTYSKLK

-150 VPGVESPL
+150 VPGIESPL
-158 AVSAK
+158 VVSAK

-170 SVTKNGTSVAAAYGS
+170 SVTKNGTPVSASYGS

-197 IVANYPNIDYAV
+197 IEANYPNIDYAV

-214 EKAGGFITE
+214 EKADGFITE

-231 TNYLDDNFSVKAG
+231 TNYLDDNFTVKAG

-283 VNIVAHKYGNMTAH
+283 VNIVAHKYSNMTAH

-354 TKYTDRDGFSEVNVK
+354 TEYTDRDGFSEVNVK

-419 TIEFY
+419 TVEFY
-424 DGDSPFNT
+424 DGDNPFET
-432 SVYGITSL
+432 SVYGTTSL
-440 NVYKNDELVTPPY
+440 NVYKNDELVTPSY
-453 AGAQSYSL
+453 AGAKSYSL

-477 AKVEANITV
+477 AKVEATITV

-491 KLNVTKDRIVS
+491 KLKVTKDRIVS
-502 VNNFTSALS
+502 VTNFASALS

-525 YAINAI
+525 YAIKAI

-549 VNSNSIINVKVA
+549 VNSNSTINVKVA

-579 YTVAGAE
+579 YTVAGVLVLKNATP
-586 KCYSQPNQ
+586 SQIN
-594 CTGQGPLHYQR
+594 
-605 QNRGA
+605 A
-610 LITYNG
+610 LAKGLYIING
-616 EIFLL
+616 K
-621 YQYFITNDS
+621 
-630 NNTTVYG
+630 TV
-637 AGPVLL
+637 VR
-643 LDHSTGQYP
+643 

>member
-41 SAQSLT
+41 SAQSLS
-47 NGDNVLDVTTG
+47 NGDNVLDVKTG

-86 TSCSVSL
+86 TSCIVNL

-133 GTYSKLN
+133 GTYSKLK

-150 VPGVESPL
+150 VPGIESPL
-158 AVSAK
+158 VVSAK

-170 SVTKNGTSVAAAYGS
+170 SVTKNGTSVSASYGS

-197 IVANYPNIDYAV
+197 IEANYPNIDYAV

-214 EKAGGFITE
+214 EKADGFITE

-231 TNYLDDNFSVKAG
+231 TNYLDDNFTVKAG

-354 TKYTDRDGFSEVNVK
+354 TEYTDRDGFSEVNVK

-419 TIEFY
+419 TVEFY
-424 DGDSPFNT
+424 DGDNPFET
-432 SVYGITSL
+432 SVYGTTSL
-440 NVYKNDELVTPPY
+440 NVYKNDELVTPSY
-453 AGAQSYSL
+453 AGAKSYSL

-477 AKVEANITV
+477 AKVEATINV

-502 VNNFTSALS
+502 VTNFASALS
-511 CLEGTEVAFSTADG
+511 CLESTEVAFSTADG
-525 YAINAI
+525 YAIKAI

-549 VNSNSIINVKVA
+549 VNSNSTINVKVA

-579 YTVAGAE
+579 YTVAGVLVLKNAT
-586 KCYSQPNQ
+586 P
-594 CTGQGPLHYQR
+594 GQI
-605 QNRGA
+605 NA
-610 LITYNG
+610 LAKGLYIING
-616 EIFLL
+616 K
-621 YQYFITNDS
+621 
-630 NNTTVYG
+630 TV
-637 AGPVLL
+637 VR
-643 LDHSTGQYP
+643 

>member
-41 SAQSLT
+41 SAQSLS
-47 NGDNVLDVTTG
+47 NGDNVLDVKTG

-86 TSCSVSL
+86 TSCIVNL

-133 GTYSKLN
+133 GTYSKLK

-150 VPGVESPL
+150 VPGIESPL
-158 AVSAK
+158 VVSAK
-163 DSNTSLY
+163 DSSTSLY
-170 SVTKNGTSVAAAYGS
+170 SVTKNGTPVSASYGS

-197 IVANYPNIDYAV
+197 IEANYPNIDYAV

-214 EKAGGFITE
+214 EKADGFITE

-231 TNYLDDNFSVKAG
+231 TNYLDDNFTVKAG

-354 TKYTDRDGFSEVNVK
+354 TEYTDRDGFSEVNVK

-419 TIEFY
+419 TVEFY
-424 DGDSPFNT
+424 DGDNPFET
-432 SVYGITSL
+432 SVYGTTSL
-440 NVYKNDELVTPPY
+440 NVYKNDELVTPSY
-453 AGAQSYSL
+453 AGAKSYSL

-477 AKVEANITV
+477 AKVEATINV

-502 VNNFTSALS
+502 VTNFASALS

-525 YAINAI
+525 YAIKAI

-549 VNSNSIINVKVA
+549 VNSNSTINVKVA

-579 YTVAGAE
+579 YTVAGVLVLKNATP
-586 KCYSQPNQ
+586 SQIN
-594 CTGQGPLHYQR
+594 
-605 QNRGA
+605 A
-610 LITYNG
+610 LAKGLYIING
-616 EIFLL
+616 K
-621 YQYFITNDS
+621 
-630 NNTTVYG
+630 TV
-637 AGPVLL
+637 VR
-643 LDHSTGQYP
+643 

>member
-47 NGDNVLDVTTG
+47 NGDNVLDVKTG

-231 TNYLDDNFSVKAG
+231 TNYLDDNFTVKVG

-260 FKVNGSDI
+260 FNVNGSDI
-268 DFYGSYEFMVTAAST
+268 DFYGSYEFKITATST

-354 TKYTDRDGFSEVNVK
+354 TEYTDRDGFSEVNVK

-432 SVYGITSL
+432 SVYGTTSL

-525 YAINAI
+525 YAIKAI

-579 YTVAGAE
+579 YTVAGVE
-586 KCYSQPNQ
+586 KCYTQPNQ
-594 CTGQGPLHYQR
+594 CTG
-605 QNRGA
+605 
-610 LITYNG
+610 
-616 EIFLL
+616 
-621 YQYFITNDS
+621 
-630 NNTTVYG
+630 
-637 AGPVLL
+637 
-643 LDHSTGQYP
+643 

>member
-1 MKKSFILTVL
+1 
-11 LMVVALVPMQA
+11 MVVALVPMQA

-47 NGDNVLDVTTG
+47 NGDNVLDVKTG

-107 ATLDEVRTAVCKVT
+107 VTLDEVRTAVCKVT

-231 TNYLDDNFSVKAG
+231 TNYLDDNFTVKVG

-260 FKVNGSDI
+260 FNVNGSDI
-268 DFYGSYEFMVTAAST
+268 DFYGSYEFKITATST

-332 SAPILCIAANDGF
+332 SAPILCIAANDSF

-432 SVYGITSL
+432 SVYGTTSL

-525 YAINAI
+525 YAIKAI

-579 YTVAGAE
+579 YTVAGVE
-586 KCYSQPNQ
+586 KCYTQPNQ
-594 CTGQGPLHYQR
+594 CTG
-605 QNRGA
+605 
-610 LITYNG
+610 
-616 EIFLL
+616 
-621 YQYFITNDS
+621 
-630 NNTTVYG
+630 
-637 AGPVLL
+637 
-643 LDHSTGQYP
+643 

>member
-1 MKKSFILTVL
+1 
-11 LMVVALVPMQA
+11 MVVALVPMQA

-47 NGDNVLDVTTG
+47 NGDNVLDVKTG

-121 VDDASK
+121 VDDTSK

-231 TNYLDDNFSVKAG
+231 TNYLDDNFTVKVG

-260 FKVNGSDI
+260 FNVNGSDI
-268 DFYGSYEFMVTAAST
+268 DFYGSYEFKITATST

-354 TKYTDRDGFSEVNVK
+354 TEYTDRDGFSEVNVK

-432 SVYGITSL
+432 SVYGTTSL

-549 VNSNSIINVKVA
+549 VNSNSIIHVKVA

-579 YTVAGAE
+579 YTVAGVE
-586 KCYSQPNQ
+586 KCYTQPNQ
-594 CTGQGPLHYQR
+594 CTG
-605 QNRGA
+605 
-610 LITYNG
+610 
-616 EIFLL
+616 
-621 YQYFITNDS
+621 
-630 NNTTVYG
+630 
-637 AGPVLL
+637 
-643 LDHSTGQYP
+643 

>member
-47 NGDNVLDVTTG
+47 NGDNVLDVKTG

-231 TNYLDDNFSVKAG
+231 TNYLDDNFTVKVG

-260 FKVNGSDI
+260 FNVNGSDI
-268 DFYGSYEFMVTAAST
+268 DFYGSYEFKITATST

-354 TKYTDRDGFSEVNVK
+354 TEYTDRDGFSEVNVK

-432 SVYGITSL
+432 SVYGTTSL

-579 YTVAGAE
+579 YTVAGVE
-586 KCYSQPNQ
+586 KCYTQPNQ
-594 CTGQGPLHYQR
+594 CTG
-605 QNRGA
+605 
-610 LITYNG
+610 
-616 EIFLL
+616 
-621 YQYFITNDS
+621 
-630 NNTTVYG
+630 
-637 AGPVLL
+637 
-643 LDHSTGQYP
+643 

>member
-1 MKKSFILTVL
+1 
-11 LMVVALVPMQA
+11 MVVALVPMQA

-47 NGDNVLDVTTG
+47 NGDNVLDVKMG

-197 IVANYPNIDYAV
+197 IEANYPNIDYAV

-231 TNYLDDNFSVKAG
+231 TNYLDDNFTVKVG

-260 FKVNGSDI
+260 FNVNGSDI
-268 DFYGSYEFMVTAAST
+268 DFYGSYEFKITATST

-354 TKYTDRDGFSEVNVK
+354 TEYTDRDGFSEVNVK

-432 SVYGITSL
+432 SVYGTTSL

-579 YTVAGAE
+579 YTVAGVE
-586 KCYSQPNQ
+586 KCYTQPNQ
-594 CTGQGPLHYQR
+594 CTG
-605 QNRGA
+605 
-610 LITYNG
+610 
-616 EIFLL
+616 
-621 YQYFITNDS
+621 
-630 NNTTVYG
+630 
-637 AGPVLL
+637 
-643 LDHSTGQYP
+643 

>member
-1 MKKSFILTVL
+1 MVSQSREAAYCSFWLDLVQFFLIMKKSFILTVL

-41 SAQSLT
+41 SAQSLS
-47 NGDNVLDVTTG
+47 NGDNVLDVKTG

-86 TSCSVSL
+86 TSCIVNL

-133 GTYSKLN
+133 GTYSKLK

-150 VPGVESPL
+150 VPGIESPL
-158 AVSAK
+158 VVSAK

-170 SVTKNGTSVAAAYGS
+170 SVTKNGTPVSASYGS

-197 IVANYPNIDYAV
+197 IEANYPNIDYAV

-214 EKAGGFITE
+214 EKADGFITE

-231 TNYLDDNFSVKAG
+231 TNYLDDNFTVKAG

-354 TKYTDRDGFSEVNVK
+354 TEYTNRDGFSEVNVK

-384 RDKKAVVYVEDA
+384 RDQKAVVYVEDA

-419 TIEFY
+419 TVEFY
-424 DGDSPFNT
+424 DGDNPFET
-432 SVYGITSL
+432 SVYGTTSL
-440 NVYKNDELVTPPY
+440 NVYKNDELVTPSY
-453 AGAQSYSL
+453 AGAKSYSL

-477 AKVEANITV
+477 AKVEATITV

-491 KLNVTKDRIVS
+491 KLKVTKDRIVS
-502 VNNFTSALS
+502 VTNFASALS

-525 YAINAI
+525 YAIKAI

-549 VNSNSIINVKVA
+549 VNSNSTINVKVA

-579 YTVAGAE
+579 YTVAGVLVLKNATP
-586 KCYSQPNQ
+586 SQIN
-594 CTGQGPLHYQR
+594 
-605 QNRGA
+605 A
-610 LITYNG
+610 LAKGLYIING
-616 EIFLL
+616 K
-621 YQYFITNDS
+621 
-630 NNTTVYG
+630 TV
-637 AGPVLL
+637 VR
-643 LDHSTGQYP
+643 

>member
-1 MKKSFILTVL
+1 
-11 LMVVALVPMQA
+11 MVVALVPMQA

-41 SAQSLT
+41 SAQSLS
-47 NGDNVLDVTTG
+47 NGDNVLDVKTG

-86 TSCSVSL
+86 TSCIVNL

-133 GTYSKLN
+133 GTYSKLK

-150 VPGVESPL
+150 VPGIESPL
-158 AVSAK
+158 VVSAK

-170 SVTKNGTSVAAAYGS
+170 SVTKNGTSVSASYGS

-197 IVANYPNIDYAV
+197 IEANYPNIDYAV

-214 EKAGGFITE
+214 EKADGFITE

-231 TNYLDDNFSVKAG
+231 TNYLDDNFTVKAG

-354 TKYTDRDGFSEVNVK
+354 TEYTDRDGFSEVNVK

-419 TIEFY
+419 TVEFY
-424 DGDSPFNT
+424 DGDNPFET
-432 SVYGITSL
+432 SVYGTTSL
-440 NVYKNDELVTPPY
+440 NVYKNDELVTPSY
-453 AGAQSYSL
+453 AGAKSYSL

-477 AKVEANITV
+477 AKVEATINV

-502 VNNFTSALS
+502 VTNFASALS

-525 YAINAI
+525 YAIKAI

-549 VNSNSIINVKVA
+549 VNSNSTINVKVA

-579 YTVAGAE
+579 YTVAGVLVLKNATP
-586 KCYSQPNQ
+586 SQIN
-594 CTGQGPLHYQR
+594 
-605 QNRGA
+605 A
-610 LITYNG
+610 LAKGLYIING
-616 EIFLL
+616 K
-621 YQYFITNDS
+621 
-630 NNTTVYG
+630 TV
-637 AGPVLL
+637 VR
-643 LDHSTGQYP
+643 

>member
-41 SAQSLT
+41 SAQSLS
-47 NGDNVLDVTTG
+47 NGDNVLDVKTG

-86 TSCSVSL
+86 TSCIVNL

-133 GTYSKLN
+133 GTYSKLK

-150 VPGVESPL
+150 VPGIESPL
-158 AVSAK
+158 VVSAK

-170 SVTKNGTSVAAAYGS
+170 SVTKNGTSVSASYGS

-197 IVANYPNIDYAV
+197 IEANYPNIDYAV

-214 EKAGGFITE
+214 EKADGFITE

-231 TNYLDDNFSVKAG
+231 TNYLDDNFTVKAG

-283 VNIVAHKYGNMTAH
+283 VNIVAHKYGNKTAH

-354 TKYTDRDGFSEVNVK
+354 TEYTDRDGFSEVNVK

-419 TIEFY
+419 TVEFY
-424 DGDSPFNT
+424 DGDNPFET
-432 SVYGITSL
+432 SVYGTTSL
-440 NVYKNDELVTPPY
+440 NVYKNDELVTPSY
-453 AGAQSYSL
+453 AGAKSYSL

-477 AKVEANITV
+477 AKVEATINV

-502 VNNFTSALS
+502 VTNFASALS

-525 YAINAI
+525 YAIKAI

-549 VNSNSIINVKVA
+549 VNSNSTINVKVA

-579 YTVAGAE
+579 YTVAGVLVLKNAT
-586 KCYSQPNQ
+586 P
-594 CTGQGPLHYQR
+594 GQI
-605 QNRGA
+605 NA
-610 LITYNG
+610 LAKGLYIING
-616 EIFLL
+616 K
-621 YQYFITNDS
+621 
-630 NNTTVYG
+630 TV
-637 AGPVLL
+637 VR
-643 LDHSTGQYP
+643 

>member
-1 MKKSFILTVL
+1 MVSQLREAAYCSFWLDLVQFFLIMKKSFILTVL

-41 SAQSLT
+41 SAQSLS
-47 NGDNVLDVTTG
+47 NGDNVLDVKTG

-86 TSCSVSL
+86 TSCIVNL

-133 GTYSKLN
+133 GTYSKLK

-150 VPGVESPL
+150 VPGIESPL
-158 AVSAK
+158 VVSAK

-170 SVTKNGTSVAAAYGS
+170 SVTKNGTSVSASYGS

-197 IVANYPNIDYAV
+197 IEANYPNIDYAV

-214 EKAGGFITE
+214 EKADGFITE

-231 TNYLDDNFSVKAG
+231 TNYLDDNFTVKAG

-354 TKYTDRDGFSEVNVK
+354 TEYTDRDGFSEVNVK

-419 TIEFY
+419 TVEFY
-424 DGDSPFNT
+424 DGDNPFET
-432 SVYGITSL
+432 SVYGTTSL
-440 NVYKNDELVTPPY
+440 NVYKNDELVTPSY
-453 AGAQSYSL
+453 AGAKSYSL

-477 AKVEANITV
+477 AQVEATINV

-502 VNNFTSALS
+502 VTNFASALS

-525 YAINAI
+525 YAIKAI

-543 GSYKVV
+543 GSYNVV
-549 VNSNSIINVKVA
+549 VNSNSTINVKVA

-579 YTVAGAE
+579 YTIAGVLVLKNATP
-586 KCYSQPNQ
+586 SQIN
-594 CTGQGPLHYQR
+594 
-605 QNRGA
+605 A
-610 LITYNG
+610 LAKGLYIING
-616 EIFLL
+616 K
-621 YQYFITNDS
+621 
-630 NNTTVYG
+630 TV
-637 AGPVLL
+637 VR
-643 LDHSTGQYP
+643 

>member
-41 SAQSLT
+41 SAQSLS
-47 NGDNVLDVTTG
+47 NGDNVLDVKTG

-86 TSCSVSL
+86 TSCTVNL
-93 DESKHDGAKWVVTT
+93 DESKHAGAKWVVTT

-150 VPGVESPL
+150 VPGIESPL
-158 AVSAK
+158 VVSAK

-170 SVTKNGTSVAAAYGS
+170 SVTKNGTSVSASYGS

-197 IVANYPNIDYAV
+197 IEANYPNIDYAV

-214 EKAGGFITE
+214 EKADGFITE

-231 TNYLDDNFSVKAG
+231 TNYLDDNFTVKAG

-354 TKYTDRDGFSEVNVK
+354 TEYTDRDGFSEVNVK

-419 TIEFY
+419 TVEFY
-424 DGDSPFNT
+424 DGDNPFET
-432 SVYGITSL
+432 SVYGTTSL
-440 NVYKNDELVTPPY
+440 NVYKNDELVTPSY
-453 AGAQSYSL
+453 AGAKSYSL

-477 AKVEANITV
+477 AKVEATINV

-502 VNNFTSALS
+502 VTNFASALS

-525 YAINAI
+525 YAIKAI

-549 VNSNSIINVKVA
+549 VNSNSTINVKVA

-579 YTVAGAE
+579 YTVAGVLVLKNATP
-586 KCYSQPNQ
+586 SQIN
-594 CTGQGPLHYQR
+594 
-605 QNRGA
+605 A
-610 LITYNG
+610 LAKGLYIING
-616 EIFLL
+616 K
-621 YQYFITNDS
+621 
-630 NNTTVYG
+630 TV
-637 AGPVLL
+637 VR
-643 LDHSTGQYP
+643 